1 MAGAGLMTYQ
11 AKEVLNKVLN
21 TSNDSLQVDIV
32 DATGISITT
41 TSDSVFVDDA
51 EFTLG
56 TSKGTMIMGFAGTQS
71 VDADD
76 AAALACDTDGALH
89 IADGGNSITID
100 GTVTADLGATDN
112 AVLDTIA
119 ASLAILDDWDDGN
132 YANVNANIGGTDIVG
147 GAGAV
152 ASGVQRVTLASDDP
166 AVAKLG
172 TIDADTGAI
181 KTAVEI
187 IDNAISGS
195 EMQVDIVADGAGLA
209 TAAKQDI
216 LETTLTAIE
225 TDIAANEVLLGT
237 IDADTGAIKTAVEVI
252 DNAISGSEMQV
263 DIVADGAGLATSA
276 NQLADGHNVTIDNS
290 SGGAAVNIQ
299 DGGNTITVDGTV
311 TADLSATDNA
321 VLDAIATSLAVLDD
335 WDDSDYANVNIN
347 IAGTD
352 MAANAGAMSAQTPR
366 VTIATDDTHFGSVG
380 AGADVDGVVHG
391 QLRFIGESV
400 DGLETDIAAI
410 KTAVQILDDW
420 DDSDY
425 ANVNM
430 NLAGSDAQAGE
441 GTISASTQRVTIAT
455 DDDGVAHLAT
465 IAGDTTSIQ
474 TAVEL
479 IDDAIF
485 VDDAEFTL
493 GSSKGV
499 MMMGFAG
506 TQSVNAND
514 AAALACGTDGS
525 LLTTHSVTGIVDG
538 VKTVTTAGTDV
549 ALVAGSTACKKVDI
563 QAQTDNTGVIAVGA
577 TGVDAT
583 VATGTGIILNAG
595 DVYSME
601 IDDLV
606 NIYID
611 SAVNGE
617 GVRFTYFT

>member
-51 EFTLG
+51 AFTLG

-237 IDADTGAIKTAVEVI
+237 IDADTGAIKTAVEII
-252 DNAISGSEMQV
+252 DNAISGSQMQV
-263 DIVADGAGLATSA
+263 DIVADGAGLATDA
-276 NQLADGHNVTIDNS
+276 NLAKMLY
-290 SGGAAVNIQ
+290 
-299 DGGNTITVDGTV
+299 GTALAV
-311 TADLSATDNA
+311 TA
-321 VLDAIATSLAVLDD
+321 
-335 WDDSDYANVNIN
+335 
-347 IAGTD
+347 
-352 MAANAGAMSAQTPR
+352 
-366 VTIATDDTHFGSVG
+366 
-380 AGADVDGVVHG
+380 VHG
-391 QLRFIGESV
+391 GSDHTLGATYEAFYIGVGGDVS
-400 DGLETDIAAI
+400 
-410 KTAVQILDDW
+410 LDCVT
-420 DDSDY
+420 SGT
-425 ANVNM
+425 NIVFK
-430 NLAGSDAQAGE
+430 NLASGQMLPV
-441 GTISASTQRVTIAT
+441 RAT
-455 DDDGVAHLAT
+455 V
-465 IAGDTTSIQ
+465 
-474 TAVEL
+474 
-479 IDDAIF
+479 
-485 VDDAEFTL
+485 
-493 GSSKGV
+493 
-499 MMMGFAG
+499 
-506 TQSVNAND
+506 VNATN
-514 AAALACGTDGS
+514 
-525 LLTTHSVTGIVDG
+525 
-538 VKTVTTAGTDV
+538 TTATNIV
-549 ALVAGSTACKKVDI
+549 ALKA
-563 QAQTDNTGVIAVGA
+563 
-577 TGVDAT
+577 
-583 VATGTGIILNAG
+583 
-595 DVYSME
+595 
-601 IDDLV
+601 
-606 NIYID
+606 
-611 SAVNGE
+611 
-617 GVRFTYFT
+617 